1 MEEKKEDE
9 RWRKLFPDMKKCVIV
24 ITRTRLDQT
33 NLSKL
38 KEEEQGGCARSRDRE
53 QDFKLK
59 RFVKK
64 VEFKGQAH
72 RASADDP
79 RGICHRLRRSSVLWL
94 THCSDVISDPAHRCG
109 LHRRRKENRCDA
121 NNNRSN
127 RSGVEHNYCLKIK
140 VPDTP
145 DGNSQSQDS
154 RLPSSYRHQ
163 DRASSCCP
171 AEKKNLPSIV
181 FKKPTFS
188 PSQRP
193 LKKRRRG
200 CRQCVACLRYDCG
213 KCSFCLDKKKFG
225 GPSVKRQRC
234 MFRRCL
240 VLFLFSP
247 QKTNKV
253 SMQAG
258 KETIM
263 ATAQPQRDHLRK
275 EDVGEEKQEPREE
288 EEEEEEEEAAVEMME
303 EVFSEGTTEKGKYY
317 DIEVVVPGFDS
328 DTDSI

>member
-154 RLPSSYRHQ
+154 R
-163 DRASSCCP
+163 
-171 AEKKNLPSIV
+171 
-181 FKKPTFS
+181 
-188 PSQRP
+188 
-193 LKKRRRG
+193 
-200 CRQCVACLRYDCG
+200 
-213 KCSFCLDKKKFG
+213 
-225 GPSVKRQRC
+225 
-234 MFRRCL
+234 
-240 VLFLFSP
+240 
-247 QKTNKV
+247 
-253 SMQAG
+253 
-258 KETIM
+258 
-263 ATAQPQRDHLRK
+263 
-275 EDVGEEKQEPREE
+275 
-288 EEEEEEEEAAVEMME
+288 
-303 EVFSEGTTEKGKYY
+303 
-317 DIEVVVPGFDS
+317 
-328 DTDSI
+328 

>member
-1 MEEKKEDE
+1 MRSDPDFVSTAEVTGLPELEKKEIHSSNNHQEAGWGISISGVVTMEEKKEDE

-64 VEFKGQAH
+64 VEFNGQAH

-94 THCSDVISDPAHRCG
+94 THCPDVISDPAHRCG

-127 RSGVEHNYCLKIK
+127 QSGAEHNYCLKIK

-154 RLPSSYRHQ
+154 R
-163 DRASSCCP
+163 
-171 AEKKNLPSIV
+171 
-181 FKKPTFS
+181 
-188 PSQRP
+188 
-193 LKKRRRG
+193 
-200 CRQCVACLRYDCG
+200 
-213 KCSFCLDKKKFG
+213 
-225 GPSVKRQRC
+225 
-234 MFRRCL
+234 
-240 VLFLFSP
+240 
-247 QKTNKV
+247 
-253 SMQAG
+253 
-258 KETIM
+258 
-263 ATAQPQRDHLRK
+263 
-275 EDVGEEKQEPREE
+275 
-288 EEEEEEEEAAVEMME
+288 
-303 EVFSEGTTEKGKYY
+303 
-317 DIEVVVPGFDS
+317 
-328 DTDSI
+328 